1 VTGRDG
7 APTEVLLVDDE
18 VAWLRSLGLT
28 LAMASG
34 FQVRRCSDSRKVMD
48 ELAHGAIGLVVL
60 DLNMPHLSGQDL
72 LPGIVEQYPEIPVVV
87 LSGMNQIETAVEC
100 MRRGAFDYIVKTAE
114 PQGIVQ
120 GVLRALR
127 LAELERQS
135 REVVPRVL
143 GGTLRRP
150 ECFADVLTQDK
161 RMHAV
166 LLYAEAVATSPQPV
180 LITGETGVGKEL
192 IARAIHQL
200 SGRAGPLV
208 AMNVAGVDDAVF
220 SDTLFGHVRGAYTGA
235 EAPRGGMIEQ
245 ASGGTLFLD
254 EIGDLGMGAQ
264 IKLLRLLQEGEYF
277 TLGSDVPRRMN
288 ARVVVATHCD
298 LEAKQVAGQFRKDLY
313 YRLRAHHLQIP
324 PLRERPGDIPV
335 LLDRFLEDAARDL
348 GKKKPTVPKELAIL
362 LANHPFPGNVRELRA
377 MAYDAM
383 TLHQSRMLSL
393 DSFKRA
399 TAGHAA
405 ARAVTAASAPR
416 RVFVESEP
424 LPTLHEVV
432 DLLVEEA
439 MRRAE
444 GKQSIACRLLGISQ
458 PAISKRLRLL
468 RARRAQEP

>member
-1 VTGRDG
+1 
-7 APTEVLLVDDE
+7 
-18 VAWLRSLGLT
+18 
-28 LAMASG
+28 
-34 FQVRRCSDSRKVMD
+34 
-48 ELAHGAIGLVVL
+48 
-60 DLNMPHLSGQDL
+60 
-72 LPGIVEQYPEIPVVV
+72 
-87 LSGMNQIETAVEC
+87 
-100 MRRGAFDYIVKTAE
+100 
-114 PQGIVQ
+114 
-120 GVLRALR
+120 
-127 LAELERQS
+127 
-135 REVVPRVL
+135 
-143 GGTLRRP
+143 
-150 ECFADVLTQDK
+150 
-161 RMHAV
+161 
-166 LLYAEAVATSPQPV
+166 
-180 LITGETGVGKEL
+180 
-192 IARAIHQL
+192 
-200 SGRAGPLV
+200 
-208 AMNVAGVDDAVF
+208 MNVAGVDDAVF

-235 EAPRGGMIEQ
+235 DAPRGGMIEQ

-254 EIGDLGMGAQ
+254 EIGDLGMAAQ

-288 ARVVVATHCD
+288 ARVIVATHCD
-298 LEAKQVAGQFRKDLY
+298 LEAKQATGQFRKDLY

-324 PLRERPGDIPV
+324 PLRERPRDIPV

-405 ARAVTAASAPR
+405 ARAATVASAPR
-416 RVFVESEP
+416 CVFVESEP